1 MVLYST
7 FEVRYFH
14 RVPFEEQDHV
24 YVGPLEYDLDRLL
37 YVVLSVPS

>member
-24 YVGPLEYDLDRLL
+24 YDGLLEYDQGHLQ
-37 YVVLSVPS
+37 YVVLLAPS

>member
-1 MVLYST
+1 MALYST

-14 RVPFEEQDHV
+14 RVPFEEQGHV
-24 YVGPLEYDLDRLL
+24 YDGPLEYDPDRLQ